1 MTTSDFTPQSVHDII
16 VSSPQSRSTL
26 QRLVAGTYPLPS
38 DRSTVI
44 VLSGPYGS
52 GKTCLA
58 RLLPDALESA
68 YGSAPSSTD
77 PVPYSYVDCR
87 SGASGRSILARLEE
101 LTTFIP
107 AGNTGRFYI
116 ICDEIDNLS
125 KSAQEAL
132 YQLTYRSN
140 IVWILTTNYRSRID
154 YRLLA
159 TGIDILLDA
168 PSEAHLAQLAIN
180 IAKHFDVS
188 ISTEKAHQIA
198 LACQGS
204 WRQVS
209 ERTLQAISRTL
220 SPQQTVRA
228 YGDNRRRCDPVME
241 NSAQT
246 PIQRLK
252 PRYLDELI
260 FSDSESRDVAYRIAS
275 GIAQPPAD
283 RCFGILIYGEPGAG
297 RKTLAKLLP
306 TTIEGIAY
314 QHHDPLFESDTV
326 ICREGVL
333 GLADI
338 GDVSTMLNHAVIGN
352 PSGLRYVTLVD
363 VEKLSPG
370 AQQDLKS
377 LMNRPRVVFI
387 LVANRL
393 TGIDAGVLDRC
404 AHRIYMPWPETA
416 LLKPWIDRVA
426 HIIKPTVSAAEL
438 NSLYSLP
445 VRGFAKL
452 AAVIGDALAPRPPGN
467 FQRITGS
474 GAFTGVDQTT
484 PITHDE
490 RMAS

>member
-1 MTTSDFTPQSVHDII
+1 MTTSDFTPRSVHDII

-38 DRSTVI
+38 ERSAVI

-58 RLLPDALESA
+58 RLLPDALERA
-68 YGSAPSSTD
+68 YGSPSSTD

-87 SGASGRSILARLEE
+87 SGVGGRSILARIEE
-101 LTTFIP
+101 LTTFLP
-107 AGNTGRFYI
+107 SSNTSRFYI

-159 TGIDILLDA
+159 TGIDILLDS
-168 PSEAHLAQLAIN
+168 PSEDALARLAID
-180 IAKHFDVS
+180 IAKQFNVALS
-188 ISTEKAHQIA
+188 ATESQRIA

-209 ERTLQAISRTL
+209 ERTLQAIGRTL
-220 SPQQTVRA
+220 SPEQTVRV
-228 YGDNRRRCDPVME
+228 YCDSRRRCNPVIE

-260 FSDSESRDVAYRIAS
+260 FGDRESHDVAYRIAS
-275 GIAQPPAD
+275 GITQPPSD
-283 RCFGILIYGEPGAG
+283 RCFGILIYGDPGTG

-306 TTIEGIAY
+306 PTIEGIVY
-314 QHHDPLFESDTV
+314 QNDDPLFESDTV

-333 GLADI
+333 GLADVS
-338 GDVSTMLNHAVIGN
+338 DVSTMLNHAVIGN
-352 PSGLRYVTLVD
+352 ASGLRYVTLVD

-377 LMNRPRVVFI
+377 LMNRSQVVFI
-387 LVANRL
+387 LIANRL
-393 TGIDAGVLDRC
+393 TGIDTGVLDRC
-404 AHRIYMPWPETA
+404 AHRIYMPWPETK
-416 LLKPWIDRVA
+416 LLKPWIGRIA
-426 HIIKPTVSAAEL
+426 QIIKPTVSAAEL
-438 NSLYSLP
+438 NSLYSLS
-445 VRGFAKL
+445 VSGFANL
-452 AAVIGDALAPRPPGN
+452 AAAIGDALEPRPPGK
-467 FQRITGS
+467 FHPMHVPGTLPD
-474 GAFTGVDQTT
+474 ADQATS
-484 PITHDE
+484 ITHLD
-490 RMAS
+490 RVAS

>member
-1 MTTSDFTPQSVHDII
+1 MTTSDFTPKSVHDII

-26 QRLVAGTYPLPS
+26 QQLLAGTYPLPS
-38 DRSTVI
+38 ERSAVI

-58 RLLPDALESA
+58 RLLPDALERA
-68 YGSAPSSTD
+68 YGSPSSSTD

-87 SGASGRSILARLEE
+87 SGANGRSILARLEE

-107 AGNTGRFYI
+107 AGNASRFYI

-168 PSEAHLAQLAIN
+168 PSEAHLAKLAID

-188 ISTEKAHQIA
+188 ISTGEAHQIA
-198 LACQGS
+198 LASQGS

-209 ERTLQAISRTL
+209 ERTLQAISRTV

-228 YGDNRRRCDPVME
+228 YGDNRRRCNLVIE
-241 NSAQT
+241 NSVQT

-252 PRYLDELI
+252 PRYLDEVI
-260 FSDSESRDVAYRIAS
+260 FGDSESRDVAYRIAS
-275 GIAQPPAD
+275 GITQPPSD
-283 RCFGILIYGEPGAG
+283 RCFGILIYGEPGTG

-306 TTIEGIAY
+306 TTIEGIVY

-333 GLADI
+333 GLADVS
-338 GDVSTMLNHAVIGN
+338 DVSTMLNHTVIGN

-387 LVANRL
+387 LIANRL

-426 HIIKPTVSAAEL
+426 EIMNPGEATDFHSRVHALPT
-438 NSLYSLP
+438 
-445 VRGFAKL
+445 RGFSNLLVEISRIFAAK
-452 AAVIGDALAPRPPGN
+452 I
-467 FQRITGS
+467 
-474 GAFTGVDQTT
+474 
-484 PITHDE
+484 
-490 RMAS
+490 

>member
-38 DRSTVI
+38 ERSAVI

-58 RLLPDALESA
+58 RLLPDALERA
-68 YGSAPSSTD
+68 YGSPPSSTN
-77 PVPYSYVDCR
+77 PVPYSYLDCR

-101 LTTFIP
+101 LTTFSP
-107 AGNTGRFYI
+107 AGNASRFYL

-125 KSAQEAL
+125 KSAQEAI

-168 PSEAHLAQLAIN
+168 PSKAHLAKLAIN
-180 IAKHFDVS
+180 IAKHFDLS
-188 ISTEKAHQIA
+188 ISTEEAHQIA
-198 LACQGS
+198 LACHGS

-220 SPQQTVRA
+220 SPQKTVQA
-228 YGDNRRRCDPVME
+228 YGDNRRRYDQVVE
-241 NSAQT
+241 NAAQT
-246 PIQRLK
+246 PIQQLK

-260 FSDSESRDVAYRIAS
+260 FDDSESRDVAYRIAS

-283 RCFGILIYGEPGAG
+283 RCFGILIYGEPGTG

-306 TTIEGIAY
+306 TTIEGIVY

-326 ICREGVL
+326 ICRDGVL
-333 GLADI
+333 GLAD
-338 GDVSTMLNHAVIGN
+338 VSHVSMMLNHAVIGN

-387 LVANRL
+387 LIANRL

-404 AHRIYMPWPETA
+404 AHRIYMPWPETT
-416 LLKPWIDRVA
+416 LLKSWIDRVA
-426 HIIKPTVSAAEL
+426 HITKPTVSTAEL

-452 AAVIGDALAPRPPGN
+452 AAAIDDALAPQPPDN
-467 FQRITGS
+467 FHQINVSR
-474 GAFTGVDQTT
+474 AFTGMDQTA